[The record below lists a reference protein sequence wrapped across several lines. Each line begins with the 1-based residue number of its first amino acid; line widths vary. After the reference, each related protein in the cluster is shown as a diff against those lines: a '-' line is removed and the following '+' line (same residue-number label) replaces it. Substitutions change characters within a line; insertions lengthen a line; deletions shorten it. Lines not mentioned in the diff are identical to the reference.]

1 MSLVRIAAR
10 LAAVHALKGKTLVED
25 NVLDSQ
31 IAALDVDAD
40 GQVILG
46 ADNAVSKKF
55 VSVYSD
61 VSEMGENARSGIRSL
76 SDNGHTSFLFEAG
89 VAAAFAV
96 VDPLTDEAVLFEGI
110 PATDTAFEFY
120 LDLVMRQIVDALM
133 DPAEGGW
140 ADIFRSF
147 FLDFKSLGRIR
158 ASGDSKG
165 ARLAA
170 HQLLVRGQMIAEP
183 VRGTALKAEHPLMRF
198 FAKAETIDDDAFA
211 AQIALM
217 RAQLSGDAT
226 DMDVALRRFG
236 LTRAEA
242 DALHVSPVNG
252 ATEDGTITGVSVG
265 ETIIGAGD
273 T

>member
-1 MSLVRIAAR
+1 MSLVRIAGR
-10 LAAVHALKGKTLVED
+10 IAAVYALRGKTLVED

-40 GQVILG
+40 GQVMLG

-55 VSVYSD
+55 ISVYSD
-61 VSEMGENARSGIRSL
+61 VSEMGEQTRTGIRSL

-96 VDPLTDEAVLFEGI
+96 VDPETDEAVLFEGI

-120 LDLVMRQIVDALM
+120 LDLVMRQILDALL
-133 DPAEGGW
+133 DPSEGGW
-140 ADIFRSF
+140 ADIFRSL

-183 VRGTALKAEHPLMRF
+183 VRGAELKPEHALMRF
-198 FAKAETIDDDAFA
+198 FAKAETLADDAVA

-226 DMDVALRRFG
+226 DMEVALRRFG
-236 LTRAEA
+236 LTHAET
-242 DALHVSPVNG
+242 DALHLSPMSG
-252 ATEDGTITGVSVG
+252 TAEDTSISGVAVG
-265 ETIIGAGD
+265 ETSIATGQS
-273 T
+273 

>member
-10 LAAVHALKGKTLVED
+10 LAAVHALKGNTLVED

-55 VSVYSD
+55 ISVYSD
-61 VSEMGENARSGIRSL
+61 ASETGEQARAGIRSL
-76 SDNGHTSFLFEAG
+76 SDNGHTSFLFEVG

-96 VDPLTDEAVLFEGI
+96 VDPETDEAVLFEGI

-120 LDLVMRQIVDALM
+120 LDLVMRQIVDALL
-133 DPAEGGW
+133 DSTDGGW
-140 ADIFRSF
+140 ADIFRSLF
-147 FLDFKSLGRIR
+147 VDFRSLGRIR

-170 HQLLVRGQMIAEP
+170 HQLIVRGQMIAEP
-183 VRGTALKAEHPLMRF
+183 ICGVTLKPEHPLMRF
-198 FAKAETIDDDAFA
+198 FAKAETVHDETLS

-252 ATEDGTITGVSVG
+252 ATEGGTITGVSVG